1 MQLKN
6 SCAAFASNFNLITS
20 NNYFPA
26 VLLQHVFSFFYFNVC
41 CIFNLSKHV
50 GNVRDMH
57 FIPIRNTKGMSSG
70 CVCVCVCVCRGGV
83 ANRHCSPFFL
93 KFVGIL
99 TKCVGK
105 ISWHNVVDKFGV
117 FYHKKRNAEFYQHLV
132 PQIFTDNDGFWIFR
146 REIHFRFFTSDII
159 WCF

>member
-1 MQLKN
+1 MTFISIFQEVYDKRFIRVTLYQPEVLTNIKVKLYRKKQFKKQLQLKN

-20 NNYFPA
+20 NNYFPT
-26 VLLQHVFSFFYFNVC
+26 VLLLHVFSLFYFNVC

-83 ANRHCSPFFL
+83 ANRHRSPFFL

-105 ISWHNVVDKFGV
+105 IS
-117 FYHKKRNAEFYQHLV
+117 
-132 PQIFTDNDGFWIFR
+132 
-146 REIHFRFFTSDII
+146 
-159 WCF
+159 

>member
-1 MQLKN
+1 MTFISIFQEVYDKRFIRVTLYQPEVLTNIKVKLYRKKQFKKQLQLKN

-70 CVCVCVCVCRGGV
+70 CVCVCVCVCVQGG
-83 ANRHCSPFFL
+83 CSKPPPLPFF
-93 KFVGIL
+93 FEI
-99 TKCVGK
+99 CRYF
-105 ISWHNVVDKFGV
+105 DKMC
-117 FYHKKRNAEFYQHLV
+117 R
-132 PQIFTDNDGFWIFR
+132 
-146 REIHFRFFTSDII
+146 
-159 WCF
+159 